1 MYIIHHFIKK
11 VNSIFAFVVM
21 KDWCVFCGF
30 MGENVVMFFV
40 ALWAKRGLVC
50 FLWLYGRELDV
61 ILKNVKKPHVRV
73 GITWGY

>member
-1 MYIIHHFIKK
+1 MYILYTILSKK
-11 VNSIFAFVVM
+11 SI
-21 KDWCVFCGF
+21 VFLLF
-30 MGENVVMFFV
+30 SNE
-40 ALWAKRGLVC
+40 RLVC